1 MHAYTQCVQ
10 YTSRYPDPVLSNPA
24 FENVCCTLDIE
35 ERSKKEW
42 STKSLT
48 WTIHTVYSYVE
59 MLNYFFL

>member
-10 YTSRYPDPVLSNPA
+10 YTKRYPDPVLSNPA

-48 WTIHTVYSYVE
+48 WTIQYTI
-59 MLNYFFL
+59 M

>member
-1 MHAYTQCVQ
+1 MCTVQ
-10 YTSRYPDPVLSNPA
+10 YTKRYPDPVLSNPA

-48 WTIHTVYSYVE
+48 WTIQYTV
-59 MLNYFFL
+59 M